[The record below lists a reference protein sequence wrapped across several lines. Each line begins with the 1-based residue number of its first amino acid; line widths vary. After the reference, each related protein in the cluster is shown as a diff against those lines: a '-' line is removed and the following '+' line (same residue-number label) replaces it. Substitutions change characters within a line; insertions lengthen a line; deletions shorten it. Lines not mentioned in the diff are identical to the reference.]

1 MHRSV
6 IPEAGSFQVYR
17 QTLSLFV
24 LSEKNIIKP
33 IAEGPIKTAACGHGI
48 GDARCS
54 QNDFNGLGSIEGML
68 MGLS

>member
-1 MHRSV
+1 M
-6 IPEAGSFQVYR
+6 
-17 QTLSLFV
+17 FV